1 MHTATRIAVQALPR
15 IRQLAPKA
23 HLCVYGLYAPMNEAL
38 LRRLGVGTVLGG
50 ELEPAL
56 VSLCQRLRANG
67 AAAGTQI
74 SQSEPV
80 INLGRIVFQ
89 APDRGGLPKLPRYAH
104 LVLPAGSTPLAGFP
118 EGTRG
123 CNHLF

>member
-23 HLCVYGLYAPMNEAL
+23 HLCVFGLYAPMNEAL

-56 VSLCQRLRANG
+56 VSLGQRLRANG
-67 AAAGTQI
+67 TAM
-74 SQSEPV
+74 SQVEPV
-80 INLGRIVFQ
+80 INLARVPSVV
-89 APDRGGLPKLPRYAH
+89 PDRTALPKPSR
-104 LVLPAGSTPLAGFP
+104 TPPLHP
-118 EGTRG
+118 PQR
-123 CNHLF
+123 